1 LKESL
6 KGDLFLLLEA
16 EIDGEF
22 REIAVQIEHQSERE
36 EVSEQVFEYHPRR

>member
-1 LKESL
+1 
-6 KGDLFLLLEA
+6 LLEA

-36 EVSEQVFEYHPRR
+36 DVSERVFEYLCYVWLCVPKEVTQK